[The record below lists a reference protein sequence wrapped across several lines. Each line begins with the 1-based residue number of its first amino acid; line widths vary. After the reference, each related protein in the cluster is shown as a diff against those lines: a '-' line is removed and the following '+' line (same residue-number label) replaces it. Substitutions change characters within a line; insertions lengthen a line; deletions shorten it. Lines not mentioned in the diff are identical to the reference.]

1 MRQSLK
7 SLSLVTVTLLLSLSS
22 PLQAAK
28 ATSKLS
34 NILAQVPTPQDNQA
48 TPNLEGTWTITE
60 GKMLD
65 GRNYTGTVAIQ
76 PLGQIYELSWQT
88 SVGKQS
94 GIGFFEDSHFFVGW
108 SPDEAADYGVILYKI
123 GKDGTLEG
131 KWAGAKL
138 GGEIGTEI
146 ATGGKPN
153 QLEGDY
159 QLTGTNPNGN
169 GQYKGTLSIRKTGD
183 TYQVTWDV
191 GNTYRGFGIR
201 SGDWLVV
208 SWGQSDQLGV
218 ADYAISEDKA
228 SGRLARFNQSSL
240 GVENL
245 VRTQASANL
254 LPSCTPA
261 QTSTTQSRKAE
272 ADCFL
277 EQGIKQIDTKR
288 FQAALQSLQQA
299 LTIYKEL
306 QDRSGEG
313 QVLKNLGNVYYA
325 QKDYK
330 KSIEFQQQTLV
341 VAREIRDR
349 ELEGRALNNL
359 GLAYKELG
367 DSNKAI
373 EYYQQALAIAQE
385 IQNRQLEQIAL
396 NNLGFIYTALK
407 NPAQAVE
414 YYQKILEIAREDQ
427 NHDLEWSALTNIVT
441 AYDSLK
447 DNQKII
453 EFAQQALTLAL
464 KTQNREWERL
474 ALNTLIGAYTS
485 LGDFQKVVEYRQQS
499 LAIARETKDLKSEGN
514 ILLEIGRAYD
524 NLKNYQQA
532 IAFYQQS
539 LAIAQDISDRA
550 TESRSLNN
558 IGWVYHQQG
567 DYNQA
572 FDYYQ
577 RSLAI
582 AKAIADRQM
591 QVKVLTN
598 LGNAYSASGNYSKA
612 IEYRQQ
618 LLAIAR
624 ETKDRQSEG
633 KTLIDIGLAY
643 YALKNYQQAIASYQQ
658 SLAIAQEI
666 SDRVTEGWSLNN
678 LGWVYHQ
685 QGDYKQAFDY
695 YQQSLAVAQA
705 ISDHQMQVKVLI
717 NLGNAYSASGNY
729 SKAIEYRQQLLAI
742 AQELKERSTEALALG
757 NIGDAYAS
765 LNDNQKAIAYYQ
777 QALALARETKNSEVE
792 AAALS
797 VLSSTYS
804 SLGNAQKT
812 IEFAQQS
819 LAVARSIKNNLFE
832 WRALVF
838 LSGAHNS
845 LGDFQ
850 KAVDLAQQSLALA
863 RETKNRD
870 LESRSLIVTS
880 SAYWSQRDYQKV
892 LDFSQESL
900 SISRKIK
907 NRNLEALA
915 LYNLSNAYWFLRD
928 YQKALE
934 FAKENLSI
942 AQEIK
947 DSNAELSALLNLG
960 ATYIYLGDYQ
970 KATELFQQQLA
981 LAREIKNHDYEGMA
995 LSHLSFTYFAQG
1007 DSQKIIEYGQQAL
1020 KIGQENKS
1028 NIAEFFGLL
1037 TLSHGYSNLGNNEK
1051 ALEFAQASLVIA
1063 RDPKFRT
1070 SNFQE
1075 LALDIL
1081 GTLYTK
1087 VGRKEQA
1094 IAAYRESLAIDNNS
1108 FSAKVGLARIYRELN
1123 MPTTSI
1129 TYYKQAVSNI
1139 EQIRGKLPGLDRQLQ
1154 ESFLQ
1159 ALVVGAEKT
1168 KNADIYR
1175 ELADLLLSQGRI
1187 LEAQQVLELLK
1198 VQELRDYTKNTRAGG
1213 EKPEVVLNQTEER
1226 IKQENGTLI
1235 AFGQRVYECQQ
1246 TRCSQLSQLLDQQE
1260 ALTEHFKQKV
1270 QTIEKQ
1276 VRDRQSKDRA
1286 MLDTEDLLREAKEI
1300 VEAQDGTVLIYVFV
1314 VQDKIWLLWA
1324 SKGGIFKTV
1333 EVPQVGQKQLA
1344 ETVLKFRQ
1352 LLQTPSSN
1360 IAEVQATGKQ
1370 LYDWLILPLE
1380 PELKKN
1386 KIQNLVFSLDRAARY
1401 IPMSALFDGEKYLIE
1416 NYAVSTVLSADL
1428 TNTSDRI
1435 PPGTQNTS
1443 ILALGLSNPVPGFNP
1458 LPNVPAELDAIVR
1471 KQPND
1476 TKGIY
1481 PGLEFLNQDFDW
1493 RSLRDNLFGHK
1504 LLHIATHGEFVPG
1517 SPDASYLLLG
1527 TGEKLAIPKIATL
1540 QDLSNVSL
1548 VVLSACETALAG
1560 PGQDGTEINGISY
1573 YFLNAGAKAV
1583 MATLWKVNDDST
1595 RQLMQNF
1602 YGDLAK
1608 GTATASLSKAEALRQ
1623 AQLSLLRGNSS
1634 KTDNSAQRSSLG
1646 AVPRT
1651 ESQTASTNSTT
1662 LGFSHPYYWA
1672 PFVLIGNSL

>member
-7 SLSLVTVTLLLSLSS
+7 SLSLITITLLLSLAS
-22 PLQAAK
+22 PLQAAR

-34 NILAQVPTPQDNQA
+34 SVLAQVPTPQNHKA
-48 TPNLEGTWTITE
+48 APNVEGTWTITE
-60 GKMLD
+60 GKALD
-65 GRNYTGTVAIQ
+65 GRNYKGTVAIQ
-76 PLGQIYELSWQT
+76 PIGQIYELSWQT
-88 SVGKQS
+88 SAGKQS
-94 GIGFFEDSHFFVGW
+94 GIGFFEDGHFFVGW
-108 SPDEAADYGVILYKI
+108 GTDAAAGYGVVLYKI

-131 KWAGAKL
+131 KWAEAKS

-146 ATGGKPN
+146 VTGGKPN
-153 QLEGDY
+153 QIEGDY
-159 QLTGTNPNGN
+159 QVTGTNPNEN
-169 GQYKGTLSIRKTGD
+169 GRYKGTLNIRKTGD
-183 TYQVTWDV
+183 TYQVTWAV
-191 GNTYRGFGIR
+191 GSSYRGVGIR

-208 SWGQSDQLGV
+208 SWGQSEQLGV
-218 ADYAISEDKA
+218 ADYTISGDKA

-261 QTSTTQSRKAE
+261 QTPTTQSRKAE

-277 EQGIKQIDTKR
+277 EQEIKLIDSKR

-306 QDRSGEG
+306 KDRQGEG
-313 QVLKNLGNVYYA
+313 QVLKRLGDAYYA

-330 KSIEFQQQTLV
+330 KAIEFQQQALV

-367 DSNKAI
+367 DSAKAI
-373 EYYQQALAIAQE
+373 EYYQQALAIARE
-385 IQNRQLEQIAL
+385 IHNSKLEQIAL

-407 NPAQAVE
+407 NPAKAVE
-414 YYQKILEIAREDQ
+414 YYQQVLAIAKRCCEAQIAQETQ
-427 NHDLEWSALTNIVT
+427 NHDLEWSALTSIVS

-453 EFAQQALTLAL
+453 EFAQQALTLAR

-485 LGDFQKVVEYRQQS
+485 LGDFQKVVEYRQQ
-499 LAIARETKDLKSEGN
+499 
-514 ILLEIGRAYD
+514 LLP
-524 NLKNYQQA
+524 
-532 IAFYQQS
+532 
-539 LAIAQDISDRA
+539 
-550 TESRSLNN
+550 
-558 IGWVYHQQG
+558 
-567 DYNQA
+567 
-572 FDYYQ
+572 
-577 RSLAI
+577 
-582 AKAIADRQM
+582 
-591 QVKVLTN
+591 
-598 LGNAYSASGNYSKA
+598 
-612 IEYRQQ
+612 
-618 LLAIAR
+618 IAR
-624 ETKDRQSEG
+624 ETKDRQNEG
-633 KTLIDIGLAY
+633 KVLIDIGLAY
-643 YALKNYQQAIASYQQ
+643 DALKNYQQAITSYQQ

-678 LGWVYHQ
+678 LGWIYQQ
-685 QGDYKQAFDY
+685 QGDYNQAFDY
-695 YQQSLAVAQA
+695 YQRSLAIAKA
-705 ISDHQMQVKVLI
+705 IPDTQMQVQVLT

-729 SKAIEYRQQLLAI
+729 SKAIEYSQQLLATSIENKDRASEVI
-742 AQELKERSTEALALG
+742 ALLLLSETHVALG
-757 NIGDAYAS
+757 NS
-765 LNDNQKAIAYYQ
+765 
-777 QALALARETKNSEVE
+777 
-792 AAALS
+792 
-797 VLSSTYS
+797 
-804 SLGNAQKT
+804 
-812 IEFAQQS
+812 
-819 LAVARSIKNNLFE
+819 
-832 WRALVF
+832 
-838 LSGAHNS
+838 
-845 LGDFQ
+845 Q
-850 KAVDLAQQSLALA
+850 KAVELAQQSLVIA
-863 RETKNRD
+863 RKVKNRD
-870 LESRSLIVTS
+870 LEAAALIDLS
-880 SAYWSQRDYQKV
+880 NAYWSLKDFHKV
-892 LDFSQESL
+892 IEFAQESF

-907 NRNLEALA
+907 NHNLEVTA
-915 LYNLSNAYWFLRD
+915 LYNLSNAYWWLRD

-934 FAKENLSI
+934 FAQESLSI

-947 DSNAELSALLNLG
+947 DRSAELVALHNLG
-960 ATYIYLGDYQ
+960 ANYIYLGDYQ
-970 KATELFQQQLA
+970 KATELFQQELA
-981 LAREIKNHDYEGMA
+981 LAREIKNHDYEGIA
-995 LSHLSFTYFAQG
+995 LAHLSFTYFAQG
-1007 DSQKIIEYGQQAL
+1007 DSKKIIEYGQQAL

-1028 NIAEFFGLL
+1028 SMAEFFGLL
-1037 TLSHGYSNLGNNEK
+1037 TLSNGYSNLGNNEK

-1094 IAAYRESLAIDNNS
+1094 IAVYRESLAIDNNS
-1108 FSAKVGLARIYRELN
+1108 FTAKVGLARIYRELN
-1123 MPTTSI
+1123 MPATSI

-1159 ALVVGAEKT
+1159 AIIVGAEKT

-1198 VQELRDYTKNTRAGG
+1198 IQELRDFTRNTRAGG
-1213 EKPEVVLNQTEER
+1213 KKNEVALNQTEEQ
-1226 IKQENGTLI
+1226 IKKENGTLI

-1246 TRCSQLSQLLDQQE
+1246 TRCNQLSQLLDQRD
-1260 ALTEHFKQKV
+1260 ALTEQYHQKI

-1276 VRDRQSKDRA
+1276 VRDLRSKDDA
-1286 MLDTEDLLREAKEI
+1286 FFDPKKQAKAKEI
-1300 VEAQDGTVLIYVFV
+1300 VEAQPGTVLIYPLVLD
-1314 VQDKIWLLWA
+1314 DKIWLLWA
-1324 SKGGIFKTV
+1324 SKGGIIKTV
-1333 EVPQVGQKQLA
+1333 EVSQVGQKQLA

-1360 IAEVQATGKQ
+1360 IAELQATGKQ
-1370 LYDWLILPLE
+1370 LYDWLIKPIE
-1380 PELKKN
+1380 PELKEN
-1386 KIQNLVFSLDRAARY
+1386 KIQNLVFSLDRATRY
-1401 IPMSALFDGEKYLIE
+1401 IPMSALFDGKKYLIE

-1443 ILALGLSNPVPGFNP
+1443 VLALGLSNAVPGFNP

-1481 PGLEFLNQDFDW
+1481 PGLEFLNKDFDW
-1493 RSLRDNLFGHK
+1493 RSLRDNLLGHK

-1527 TGEKLAIPKIATL
+1527 TGEKLSIPKIATL
-1540 QDLSNVSL
+1540 QDLGNISL
-1548 VVLSACETALAG
+1548 VVLSACQTALAG
-1560 PGQDGTEINGISY
+1560 SGQDGNEINGISY

-1583 MATLWKVNDDST
+1583 MASLWSVNDDST
-1595 RQLMQNF
+1595 RLLMQNF
-1602 YGDLAK
+1602 YGNLSK
-1608 GTATASLSKAEALRQ
+1608 GTATALLTKAEALRQ
-1623 AQLSLLRGNSS
+1623 AQLSLLGGNSA
-1634 KTDNSAQRSSLG
+1634 KTGHTEQRSSLG
-1646 AVPRT
+1646 PTPRT
-1651 ESQTASTNSTT
+1651 ESQTPSTNRTSP
-1662 LGFSHPYYWA
+1662 GFSHPYYWA
-1672 PFVLIGNSL
+1672 PFILIGNGL